1 MTIFDV
7 TGLTSIKIKIPQKK
21 DKILINEIIL
31 AFEYPNTFK
40 VNSSLLCFIEI
51 KNHIAET
58 KIIKGIK
65 FIKIK
70 FGIYDKV
77 KTIGSNK
84 LSFEFLKNSTSSKR
98 FKIKPKQKDIK
109 IALNKILE

>member
-1 MTIFDV
+1 MFDV
-7 TGLTSIKIKIPQKK
+7 TGLIIIKIKSPQKK
-21 DKILINEIIL
+21 DKILINKIIL

-58 KIIKGIK
+58 KIIKGIR
-65 FIKIK
+65 FMKIK

-77 KTIGSNK
+77 NVMGNNK
-84 LSFEFLKNSTSSKR
+84 LSSEFLKNSTSSKR
-98 FKIKPKQKDIK
+98 FKIKPKQKDIR
-109 IALNKILE
+109 IALNKILK